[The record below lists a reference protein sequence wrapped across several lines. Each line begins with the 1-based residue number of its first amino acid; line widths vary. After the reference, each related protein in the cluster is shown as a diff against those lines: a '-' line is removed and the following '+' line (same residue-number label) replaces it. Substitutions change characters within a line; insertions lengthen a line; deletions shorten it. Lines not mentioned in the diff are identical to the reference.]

1 MGLTMSDD
9 GGLELFVEFF
19 VAAASL
25 ALTSSSFAVVSSSL
39 RVVWSSCLTTAS
51 NFRSNSLKR
60 CSHRSQSGH
69 PFPVLMDDD
78 STRNRRILEH
88 RFQAVNSYR
97 LRNTL
102 PSATTALECHTSWS
116 PAKTSC
122 MTERVR
128 PCCMDT
134 AALKSRYNRVTTRAS
149 GVHGPVKAASMWWR
163 TSVVEVSMDRA
174 GTARRCKKIACVPT
188 KILLRLRRTCTPA
201 KFLRQNDWE
210 FREAP
215 TAAYWWETW
224 WLSTQ
229 S

>member
-97 LRNTL
+97 LL
-102 PSATTALECHTSWS
+102 LASATRARQS
-116 PAKTSC
+116 
-122 MTERVR
+122 R
-128 PCCMDT
+128 PCSFRADAVASSGQGACE
-134 AALKSRYNRVTTRAS
+134 LESSRKRKTRIIRVELGRVMTKRRNILVVCKQVGRS
-149 GVHGPVKAASMWWR
+149 HPVK
-163 TSVVEVSMDRA
+163 
-174 GTARRCKKIACVPT
+174 
-188 KILLRLRRTCTPA
+188 
-201 KFLRQNDWE
+201 
-210 FREAP
+210 
-215 TAAYWWETW
+215 
-224 WLSTQ
+224 
-229 S
+229 

>member
-25 ALTSSSFAVVSSSL
+25 ALTSSSL

-88 RFQAVNSYR
+88 RFQAVNSY
-97 LRNTL
+97 LFLVVSQLQEWNV
-102 PSATTALECHTSWS
+102 
-116 PAKTSC
+116 AK
-122 MTERVR
+122 
-128 PCCMDT
+128 
-134 AALKSRYNRVTTRAS
+134 
-149 GVHGPVKAASMWWR
+149 
-163 TSVVEVSMDRA
+163 
-174 GTARRCKKIACVPT
+174 
-188 KILLRLRRTCTPA
+188 
-201 KFLRQNDWE
+201 
-210 FREAP
+210 
-215 TAAYWWETW
+215 
-224 WLSTQ
+224 
-229 S
+229 

>member
-51 NFRSNSLKR
+51 NFCSNSLKR

-88 RFQAVNSYR
+88 RFQAVNSYNLIER
-97 LRNTL
+97 FWQKLKYQWM
-102 PSATTALECHTSWS
+102 PTTAWDEFADMLDAAIECI
-116 PAKTSC
+116 
-122 MTERVR
+122 EQRG
-128 PCCMDT
+128 
-134 AALKSRYNRVTTRAS
+134 RAYLMPS
-149 GVHGPVKAASMWWR
+149 LQH
-163 TSVVEVSMDRA
+163 
-174 GTARRCKKIACVPT
+174 
-188 KILLRLRRTCTPA
+188 
-201 KFLRQNDWE
+201 
-210 FREAP
+210 
-215 TAAYWWETW
+215 
-224 WLSTQ
+224 
-229 S
+229 

>member
-88 RFQAVNSYR
+88 RFQAVNSYKICNK
-97 LRNTL
+97 NTITL
-102 PSATTALECHTSWS
+102 TAMIFFHTSQS
-116 PAKTSC
+116 RNPP
-122 MTERVR
+122 RDR
-128 PCCMDT
+128 P
-134 AALKSRYNRVTTRAS
+134 
-149 GVHGPVKAASMWWR
+149 P
-163 TSVVEVSMDRA
+163 
-174 GTARRCKKIACVPT
+174 P
-188 KILLRLRRTCTPA
+188 
-201 KFLRQNDWE
+201 
-210 FREAP
+210 
-215 TAAYWWETW
+215 
-224 WLSTQ
+224 
-229 S
+229 

>member
-88 RFQAVNSYR
+88 RFQAVNSY
-97 LRNTL
+97 
-102 PSATTALECHTSWS
+102 C
-116 PAKTSC
+116 
-122 MTERVR
+122 
-128 PCCMDT
+128 
-134 AALKSRYNRVTTRAS
+134 
-149 GVHGPVKAASMWWR
+149 
-163 TSVVEVSMDRA
+163 A
-174 GTARRCKKIACVPT
+174 GTSLQRSRDRCLDEPQMRTARPNAMT
-188 KILLRLRRTCTPA
+188 TP
-201 KFLRQNDWE
+201 FNLGN
-210 FREAP
+210 
-215 TAAYWWETW
+215 TH
-224 WLSTQ
+224 L
-229 S
+229 

>member
-97 LRNTL
+97 SLS
-102 PSATTALECHTSWS
+102 SASACLTKVPNRSWTT
-116 PAKTSC
+116 P
-122 MTERVR
+122 R
-128 PCCMDT
+128 
-134 AALKSRYNRVTTRAS
+134 
-149 GVHGPVKAASMWWR
+149 
-163 TSVVEVSMDRA
+163 
-174 GTARRCKKIACVPT
+174 
-188 KILLRLRRTCTPA
+188 
-201 KFLRQNDWE
+201 
-210 FREAP
+210 
-215 TAAYWWETW
+215 
-224 WLSTQ
+224 
-229 S
+229 